1 MAQPNIVNVSNIKA
15 ETRGRNLTTST
26 TDALLANAA
35 SSGTVYKINALMV
48 ANVDGTNAATLDVK
62 IVRGTTNAG
71 TYFIVK
77 ALTIGAGVTADI
89 LSRPI
94 YLEEDD
100 TLVATAS
107 AASDLDAIVSY
118 EAITDA

>member
-1 MAQPNIVNVSNIKA
+1 
-15 ETRGRNLTTST
+15 
-26 TDALLANAA
+26 LLANAA

-48 ANVDGTNAATLDVK
+48 ANVDGTNSATLDVK

-89 LSRPI
+89 LSRPV

-107 AASDLDAIVSY
+107 ANSDLDAIVSY